1 MAEAVPLSPEKDEG
15 SPLPSPSNPDIETT
29 ETEQAQQ
36 SLISINDTD
45 DKSNTQQQDNDNIN
59 DDNNDK
65 QDEEDKNDNDNDD
78 NNTEIKPSISMILDT
93 EAIPDTHI
101 REAQM
106 STTKIMN
113 IAKQLDKDKNPQND
127 DGDDDGDNEEKQ
139 EIQKQI
145 QIKVEH
151 GHTSKQ
157 GIRPSMEVLFCSFVL
172 LFVLKSLVI
181 ILALINV
188 IITYYDMMTGSSYR
202 GINIYNYRI
211 KMYIG

>member
-1 MAEAVPLSPEKDEG
+1 MAEAVPLSPQKDEG

-29 ETEQAQQ
+29 ETEQAQPSIIDIEQ
-36 SLISINDTD
+36 QENINDT
-45 DKSNTQQQDNDNIN
+45 NNIE
-59 DDNNDK
+59 DK
-65 QDEEDKNDNDNDD
+65 QDDDDD

-93 EAIPDTHI
+93 EPIPDAHI

-113 IAKQLDKDKNPQND
+113 VAKQLDQDKSPQND
-127 DGDDDGDNEEKQ
+127 DDNDDNEEKE

-157 GIRPSMEVLFCSFVL
+157 GIRPSMEVLSLFILIFIFCYL
-172 LFVLKSLVI
+172 
-181 ILALINV
+181 
-188 IITYYDMMTGSSYR
+188 
-202 GINIYNYRI
+202 
-211 KMYIG
+211 